1 MSEIE
6 LEIERHGK
14 NAVVSSPMAV
24 FSFQVTDEDPRTWNQ
39 DRGSSGFNYSV
50 GATQMVIGDVEVLPY
65 GSNNDMP
72 QLLRDTVYTNPS
84 VPSAFEQKQ
93 GLLWGQGPHLYEED
107 FEGNELVRKWKTDK
121 EIMDFL
127 ESWDYQDY
135 LLSVITDF
143 NFVQAS
149 ATRFVRS
156 KGSLIGKKGF
166 FSKLEHLNP
175 MWTRLAKKGRS
186 EKATHV
192 IYSQYWERN
201 SYSDY
206 KLYKMFDPADPFA
219 VPNSVMYAK
228 KMTFATEHYPIP
240 TIFGALEWI
249 RRSTAV
255 PLILRALSK
264 NSMNANYHVTSPAK
278 FWDLKKEEIEKDC
291 LAKGIDYDD
300 SMLQDYEKLLF
311 QTIVKTLTSDEN
323 VGKIWH
329 TKNMMVADGMNLM
342 EQGWTITA
350 IDQNIKDFIDTQIK
364 VGNKADASV
373 VSSLNIH
380 KSLAGI
386 SGEGKSDSGSEQ
398 LYAYLMYKLIGVN
411 IPEYVV
417 MKPLNA
423 LLRANFPNSK
433 LKMGFKHGEAQKQED
448 QSSKDRV
455 KNQPV

>member
-1 MSEIE
+1 M
-6 LEIERHGK
+6 
-14 NAVVSSPMAV
+14 
-24 FSFQVTDEDPRTWNQ
+24 
-39 DRGSSGFNYSV
+39 
-50 GATQMVIGDVEVLPY
+50 
-65 GSNNDMP
+65 
-72 QLLRDTVYTNPS
+72 
-84 VPSAFEQKQ
+84 
-93 GLLWGQGPHLYEED
+93 
-107 FEGNELVRKWKTDK
+107 
-121 EIMDFL
+121 
-127 ESWDYQDY
+127 
-135 LLSVITDF
+135 
-143 NFVQAS
+143 
-149 ATRFVRS
+149 
-156 KGSLIGKKGF
+156 
-166 FSKLEHLNP
+166 
-175 MWTRLAKKGRS
+175 
-186 EKATHV
+186 
-192 IYSQYWERN
+192 
-201 SYSDY
+201 
-206 KLYKMFDPADPFA
+206 
-219 VPNSVMYAK
+219 
-228 KMTFATEHYPIP
+228 
-240 TIFGALEWI
+240 
-249 RRSTAV
+249 
-255 PLILRALSK
+255 
-264 NSMNANYHVTSPAK
+264 
-278 FWDLKKEEIEKDC
+278 KKEEIEKDC

-433 LKMGFKHGEAQKQED
+433 LKMGEFVNKPWLKTLVWIISGIILILNLVLLYQTFIEI
-448 QSSKDRV
+448 
-455 KNQPV
+455 